1 MLFGWTHMGELI
13 GCGHSVEMKMPELCS
28 FIRKVLPDVDVLRS
42 FSATNHIVGPLV
54 VALDTRSVVFIH
66 RRWRF
71 GLESHIS

>member
-42 FSATNHIVGPLV
+42 FSATNHIVGPL
-54 VALDTRSVVFIH
+54 DTRSVVFIH
-66 RRWRF
+66 LIWLF
-71 GLESHIS
+71 GLETHIS